1 MTFRQMTP
9 EDLGDIIEIENTC
22 FTADAW
28 SEDDFL
34 YRLNEK
40 DGAVRFINVVAEENG
55 EVAAYLAAVTV
66 ADEMNVDSVAV
77 KPEHRRKG
85 VASKIIDFAI
95 NKADASVIMLEVRES
110 NLPAISLYQSL
121 GFEKVGMRKDYY
133 ERPVEN
139 AILMTKSN

>member
-1 MTFRQMTP
+1 MTP